1 MRYDQVNHAL
11 TFLTKPGDM
20 ITLQVPYHED
30 VDLVVRH
37 ITNVMGRPRKWV
49 KPNIMVYPNGI
60 IHLESV
66 CSNPL
71 SGFAQDCLFFIDRD
85 HDRSYMDWLE
95 DDGATILPTGEQLK
109 KPRKVIVWK
118 HIDEA
123 KESEKKPAEDVLKN
137 LDKLAKRVYRKT
149 LELQELVERYK
160 QSNQDYSTHDST

>member
-85 HDRSYMDWLE
+85 HDRSY
-95 DDGATILPTGEQLK
+95 LPASFAPAADTETPG
-109 KPRKVIVWK
+109 RKTCLSGSGRVRC
-118 HIDEA
+118 A
-123 KESEKKPAEDVLKN
+123 
-137 LDKLAKRVYRKT
+137 AKRMIGM
-149 LELQELVERYK
+149 
-160 QSNQDYSTHDST
+160 STPRETFCEKVCVF

>member
-95 DDGATILPTGEQLK
+95 DDGTTILPTGEQLK
-109 KPRKVIVWK
+109 KPRKVIV
-118 HIDEA
+118 E
-123 KESEKKPAEDVLKN
+123 
-137 LDKLAKRVYRKT
+137 KLAKRVYRKT